1 MSGWFKRAS
10 DLAEIGDLMAALE
23 RQSKDV
29 MRLARQT
36 RTVSPGHMFQLKD
49 KIRSKISEF
58 EAVVA
63 LMDHRLAQLPAD
75 KRDLVKGKICE
86 LEALVLTKS
95 VQSYFVFCARAQSSG
110 SVPLW
115 AREVFGRDLGAMEK
129 ARTQLSEPRFAG
141 RVEPRQLDMIERIKR
156 ALLRLIEK
164 APRIRDFNEPELTLA
179 PGD

>member
-10 DLAEIGDLMAALE
+10 DLAEIGDLMVALE

-29 MRLARQT
+29 MRLAREI
-36 RTVSPGHMFQLKD
+36 RSVEAGHMFQLKENL
-49 KIRSKISEF
+49 RAKISEF

-63 LMDHRLAQLPAD
+63 LMDNRLAYLPAD
-75 KRDLVKGKICE
+75 KRDLVKNKISD

-95 VQSYFVFCARAQSSG
+95 VQSYSTFCARAQDSG
-110 SVPLW
+110 AVPLW

-129 ARTQLSEPRFAG
+129 ARSQLTEPRFSG
-141 RVEPRQLDMIERIKR
+141 RIAPREFDAIERIKGV
-156 ALLRLIEK
+156 LLGLIEK
-164 APRIRDFNEPELTLA
+164 APRIPDFGMVAPAPA

>member
-36 RTVSPGHMFQLKD
+36 RSVAPGHLFQLKES
-49 KIRSKISEF
+49 IRNKISEF

-63 LMDHRLAQLPAD
+63 LMDHRLAHLPAD
-75 KRDLVKGKICE
+75 KRDLVKGKMSE

-95 VQSYFVFCARAQSSG
+95 VQSYFVFCVRAQSSG

-115 AREVFGRDLGAMEK
+115 AHEIFGRDLSAMEK
-129 ARTQLSEPRFAG
+129 ARNQLSEPRFAG
-141 RVEPRQLDMIERIKR
+141 RFEPRQLDAIERIKG
-156 ALLRLIEK
+156 ALLRLIER
-164 APRIRDFNEPELTLA
+164 APRVPDFNEPALTLA